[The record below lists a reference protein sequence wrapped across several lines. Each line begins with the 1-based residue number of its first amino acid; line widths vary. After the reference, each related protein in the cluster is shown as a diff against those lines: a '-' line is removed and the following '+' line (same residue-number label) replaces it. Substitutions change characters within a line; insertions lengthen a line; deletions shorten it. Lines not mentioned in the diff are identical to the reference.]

1 MLLYNL
7 CIFHILL
14 IDILFSLLNL
24 LVCVCVIVDSL
35 GTDFSVKKVVLT
47 LPLAIAITLIVVLT
61 WHIWALLSLSILGLL
76 LLLARLP
83 LLQRV
88 PKMRLHH

>member
-1 MLLYNL
+1 M
-7 CIFHILL
+7 
-14 IDILFSLLNL
+14 
-24 LVCVCVIVDSL
+24 IVDSS

-88 PKMRLHH
+88 PKMRLHHRKLLLTTWLDLILLLLELVHESWLL